1 MSSILLRLTSE
12 YKALMKDM
20 PEGIIDIDL
29 IDSNIN
35 NWRYCYYYYHCIV
48 TTNTNTNHNY

>member
-1 MSSILLRLTSE
+1 MSSTVLRLTSE
-12 YKALMKDM
+12 YKALMEDM

-35 NWRYCYYYYHCIV
+35 SWRYYYYYCYY
-48 TTNTNTNHNY
+48 